1 LPGHARHLSVRS
13 AAASPQWATRS
24 YANLSGDLVQVRFNS
39 GLRRA
44 SDRSAYPIMVQ
55 VAVPLTEV
63 DRALFPVSGEAARLA
78 ELQAALVEL
87 IGSQVVL
94 AATVADA
101 HAWRFLLYASETAWL
116 PEFEA
121 RFRAAASDHEISI
134 GARKDKRWRV
144 FRELR
149 PKVRNRKRDWVIVYC
164 VVLLIGAL
172 PGVRYGIGWAGV
184 GVAAILAW
192 VILLPLAGRK
202 TDLIAAQLAH
212 PAGAFAC
219 FAYVFATI
227 FFGPLALWWHP
238 GSPWAC
244 AGVACALGAVI
255 TAALWPAQRK
265 FYDRMR
271 RRAAV
276 RPPAGPAVPQ

>member
-1 LPGHARHLSVRS
+1 VRS

-24 YANLSGDLVQVRFNS
+24 YANLSGDVVQSRFNA
-39 GLRRA
+39 GLRQA

-55 VAVPLTEV
+55 VAVPLTEG

-87 IGSQVVL
+87 IGSQAVL

-101 HAWRFLLYASETAWL
+101 RAWRFVLYASETAWL

-121 RFRAAASDHEISI
+121 RFRAAASDHEVGI
-134 GARKDKRWRV
+134 GVRKDKRWRV

-149 PKVRNRKRDWVIVYC
+149 PKVRNRKRDRVIAYC
-164 VVLLIGAL
+164 VVPLIGAV
-172 PGVRYGIGWAGV
+172 PGARYGIGWAGV
-184 GVAAILAW
+184 GMAAILAW
-192 VILLPLAGRK
+192 MILLPLAGRK
-202 TDLIAAQLAH
+202 TDLLAAQLAH
-212 PAGAFAC
+212 PVWAFAC
-219 FAYVFATI
+219 FAYVFATL
-227 FFGPLALWWHP
+227 FFAALALWWHP

-244 AGVACALGAVI
+244 AGGACALGAVI

-271 RRAAV
+271 RKAAL
-276 RPPAGPAVPQ
+276 RPPTGPAVPQ

>member
-1 LPGHARHLSVRS
+1 LPGRARHPSVRS
-13 AAASPQWATRS
+13 AEGRPAWATGS
-24 YANLSGDLVQVRFNS
+24 HANLSGDVVQLRFNA

-44 SDRSAYPIMVQ
+44 SDRSAYSVMVQ

-87 IGSQVVL
+87 TGGQAVL
-94 AATVADA
+94 AGTVADSQ
-101 HAWRFLLYASETAWL
+101 AWRFVLYASGTAWL

-134 GARKDKRWRV
+134 GVRKDKRWRV
-144 FRELR
+144 FRELC
-149 PKVRNRKRDWVIVYC
+149 PKARNRRRDQVTAFC
-164 VVLLIGAL
+164 VVPLIGAA
-172 PGVRYGIGWAGV
+172 PGARYGIGWAGA

-192 VILLPLAGRK
+192 MIVLPLARRK
-202 TDLIAAQLAH
+202 TDLLAAQLTH
-212 PAGAFAC
+212 PARAFAY
-219 FAYVFATI
+219 FAYAFATI

-244 AGVACALGAVI
+244 AGGACALGAVI
-255 TAALWPAQRK
+255 TAALWPAQRT

-271 RRAAV
+271 RRAAI
-276 RPPAGPAVPQ
+276 RPPTPQ

>member
-1 LPGHARHLSVRS
+1 
-13 AAASPQWATRS
+13 
-24 YANLSGDLVQVRFNS
+24 LSGDVVQVRFNA

-44 SDRSAYPIMVQ
+44 SDRSAYPVMVQ
-55 VAVPLTEV
+55 VAVPLTEG
-63 DRALFPVSGEAARLA
+63 DRGLFPVSGEAARLA

-87 IGSQVVL
+87 IGSQAVL
-94 AATVADA
+94 AGTVADA
-101 HAWRFLLYASETAWL
+101 HAWRFVLYASGTAWL

-121 RFRAAASDHEISI
+121 RFRAASSDHEIAI
-134 GARKDKRWRV
+134 GVGKDKHWRA

-149 PKVRNRKRDWVIVYC
+149 PKLRNRKRDQVIAYC
-164 VVLLIGAL
+164 VVTLLGAL
-172 PGVRYGIGWAGV
+172 PGARYGIGWAGV
-184 GVAAILAW
+184 GIAAILAW
-192 VILLPLAGRK
+192 AILLPLARRK
-202 TDLIAAQLAH
+202 TDLLAAQLAH
-212 PAGAFAC
+212 PAWAFAC
-219 FAYVFATI
+219 FAYAFATI

-244 AGVACALGAVI
+244 AGVACALGVVT

-265 FYDRMR
+265 FCDRMR